1 MSKIVIALGGNA
13 LGKTPQEQHDLLTG
27 TARNIIDLVEGG
39 NQVIVTHGNGPQVGM
54 IYNAMKED
62 DMPFAESGAMSQGY
76 IGYQLQQA
84 IKDELDI
91 RKINK
96 DVVTIVTQ
104 VEVDPKDPAFK
115 NPTKPIGNFMSEAE
129 AKKAR
134 SLDHAVYKEDSGRG
148 WRKVV
153 ASPEPK
159 KILELDTIKNL
170 LEDGTIVI
178 ACGGGGVPVVMTK
191 TEGYEGVDA
200 VIDKDRTSALLAK
213 ELHADKL
220 LILTAVDQVS
230 FNFNKANEEKISR
243 MSLAEARVGIRNDE
257 FGEGSMLPKI
267 ESAIEFTK
275 STGNESIITSLDRAK
290 EALEGKT
297 GTIIYKPEKKIEPK
311 KKKERFSLSLSS
323 FTIILILIFILALV
337 THLLPNAQF
346 DGEDIVAGSGV
357 VGATLSQTLLSPV
370 KGFVDAIDIC
380 VFVLILGAFLKIVNE
395 TQAIETGIQSL
406 VKKLKGKELVLIP
419 ILMFIFSI
427 CGSTYGM
434 LEETVGFYAILSA
447 TMVAAGMDTIVAS
460 AIVLLGAGSGTLG
473 STVNPFAVGVAIDAL
488 PDGIKVNQGIV
499 IGLGAALWITT
510 LLISIFFVTSYA
522 KKVIKKK
529 GSTFLS
535 LQEQRDMEEYY
546 GEDDDDKKDVKLNGK
561 QVVTLL
567 LFAFTF
573 LVMIVGFIP
582 WEDFGI
588 NFFVDTPYIGLSWL
602 VGAPIGEWYFQEATL
617 WFLIMTIIIAIV
629 NRMKEN
635 KIVDLIIDGADDM
648 VGVIL
653 IIALARGAS
662 VLMTETYLDNFII
675 NQAAEILRVIP
686 KAVFAPANYFLHV
699 GLSFLVPSSSGLAT
713 LSTPIMGAL
722 ANSVGYN
729 VETTVME
736 MVAANGFVNLFTPT
750 CGAIMGGLALAKVQ
764 YTTWL
769 KWVGKVLLCIA
780 LANVVILT
788 LAMMFL

>member
-13 LGKTPQEQHDLLTG
+13 LGKTPQEQHDLLIG
-27 TARNIIDLVEGG
+27 TSKNIIDLVEAG

-54 IYNAMKED
+54 IYNSMKED

-84 IKDELDI
+84 LMDELDN
-91 RKINK
+91 RKMKKN
-96 DVVTIVTQ
+96 VATVVTQ
-104 VEVDPKDPAFK
+104 VLVDAKDPAFK
-115 NPTKPIGNFMSEAE
+115 NPTKPIGDFMTKEEAMK
-129 AKKAR
+129 AKAI
-134 SLDHAVYKEDSGRG
+134 DHAVYKEDSGRG

-153 ASPEPK
+153 ASPQPK
-159 KILELDTIKNL
+159 KILELETIKNL

-191 TEGYEGVDA
+191 NEGYEGIDA

-213 ELHADKL
+213 EIHADQL
-220 LILTAVDQVS
+220 LILTAVDQVAL
-230 FNFNKANEEKISR
+230 NFNKVDEKKVDR
-243 MSLAEARVGIRNDE
+243 MSIAEARVGIRNDQ

-267 ESAIEFTK
+267 ESAIEFAK
-275 STGNESIITSLDRAK
+275 ATGNEAIITSLDRAK
-290 EALEGKT
+290 DALDGKT
-297 GTIIYKPEKKIEPK
+297 GTVIYKPEKKEEPK
-311 KKKERFSLSLSS
+311 KKQRFSLSLSS
-323 FTIILILIFILALV
+323 FTIILILIFLLAII
-337 THLLPNAQF
+337 THLLPGAKF
-346 DGEDIVAGSGV
+346 EGEEIVAGSGV
-357 VGATLSQTLLSPV
+357 VGATLSQTLLAPV

-395 TQAIETGIQSL
+395 TQSIETGIQAL
-406 VKKLKGKELVLIP
+406 VKKLKGHELVLIP

-434 LEETVGFYAILSA
+434 LEETVGFYAILAA

-499 IGLGAALWITT
+499 IGLGAVLWITT
-510 LLISIFFVTSYA
+510 LLISIFFVMSYA

-546 GEDDDDKKDVKLNGK
+546 GDTDLANKDVKLSGK
-561 QVVTLL
+561 QIVTLF
-567 LFAFTF
+567 LFALTF

-588 NFFVDTPYIGLSWL
+588 NFFAESKVIGLSWL
-602 VGAPIGEWYFQEATL
+602 VGAPIGQWYFQESTL
-617 WFLIMTIIIAIV
+617 WFLIMTIVIAIV
-629 NRMKEN
+629 NRMPEN

-662 VLMTETYLDNFII
+662 VLMTETHLDNYII
-675 NQAAEILRVIP
+675 YQAAEILKVIP
-686 KAVFAPANYFLHV
+686 KTIFAPANYFLHV
-699 GLSFLVPSSSGLAT
+699 GLSILVPSSSGLAT

-722 ANSVGYN
+722 ADSVGYN

-750 CGAIMGGLALAKVQ
+750 CGAIMGGLALAKVE

-769 KWVGKVLLCIA
+769 KWVGKVLVCIA
-780 LANVVILT
+780 LANLVILT
-788 LAMMFL
+788 VAMMIL